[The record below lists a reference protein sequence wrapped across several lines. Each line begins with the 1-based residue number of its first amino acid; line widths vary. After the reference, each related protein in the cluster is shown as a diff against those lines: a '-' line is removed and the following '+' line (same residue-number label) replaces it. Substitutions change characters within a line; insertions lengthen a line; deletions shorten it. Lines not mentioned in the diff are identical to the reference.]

1 MKKKVK
7 SQLRRLLADK
17 AHHEGRTISLRE
29 VVRSTNVPISTVMG
43 MANNTIKRVPLEELN
58 ELCDYFNCDVG
69 DILKREPASGT
80 E

>member
-1 MKKKVK
+1 MKKVK

-29 VVRSTNVPISTVMG
+29 VVRSTKVPISTVMG

-58 ELCDYFNCDVG
+58 DLCDYFNCDVG
-69 DILKREPASGT
+69 DILKRETVHPD